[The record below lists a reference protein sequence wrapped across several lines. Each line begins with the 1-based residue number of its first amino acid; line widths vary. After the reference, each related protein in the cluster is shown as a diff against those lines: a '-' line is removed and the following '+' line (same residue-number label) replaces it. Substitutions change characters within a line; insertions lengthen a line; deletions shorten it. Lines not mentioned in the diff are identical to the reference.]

1 MSYYIIIRVLLWSS
15 TIDLYGVVGGF
26 LRYIRN
32 FRILYGLLSFA
43 LLISGI
49 AIYILF
55 RNLNNIVLFAWIPQ
69 PEFLKTVLVPLQPSV
84 LTDFLRYHLPDT
96 LWFLSAILFLRWLWF
111 YKARTQT
118 IYIVCFYGIGIA
130 FETSQLSEKV
140 PGTFDWLDLF
150 FMGIGAFIEG
160 LLYKLFI
167 QRRLA

>member
-1 MSYYIIIRVLLWSS
+1 ML
-15 TIDLYGVVGGF
+15 
-26 LRYIRN
+26 RN

-43 LLISGI
+43 FLISGI

-55 RNLNNIVLFAWIPQ
+55 RNLNNIVIFAWIPQ

-96 LWFLSAILFLRWLWF
+96 LWFLSALLFIRFIWF
-111 YKARTQT
+111 YKIRVQKA
-118 IYIVCFYGIGIA
+118 YIFSFYAIGLVI
-130 FETSQLSEKV
+130 ETSQLSKKV